1 MLFGG
6 DKWWF
11 YRPRIR
17 PGDKIRSER
26 MLFDYRVTNT
36 FIPERP
42 RPIAYKKPAAKTEEP
57 RPFAEKQSA
66 GAARLTDV
74 GFLDGKMQRVWRYGH
89 FGCQTGDGRRNLD
102 RAFLW
107 RVRPM

>member
-1 MLFGG
+1 M
-6 DKWWF
+6 
-11 YRPRIR
+11 
-17 PGDKIRSER
+17 
-26 MLFDYRVTNT
+26 
-36 FIPERP
+36 IPEMIGLMGDDNICFSAAVPRVRLEEFDGLKP
-42 RPIAYKKPAAKTEEP
+42 IRPIAYRGPAAKTEEP
-57 RPFAEKQSA
+57 RPLPKGGRT

-89 FGCQTGDGRRNLD
+89 FGSQTGDGRRNLD